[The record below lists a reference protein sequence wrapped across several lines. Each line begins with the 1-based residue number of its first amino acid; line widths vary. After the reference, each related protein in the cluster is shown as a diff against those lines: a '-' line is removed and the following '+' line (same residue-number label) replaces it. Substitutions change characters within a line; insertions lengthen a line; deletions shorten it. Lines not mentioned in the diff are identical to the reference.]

1 VTAVGLAP
9 ADLGKLGV
17 GITAVLVVIG
27 IVLALVLTKLIAR
40 AVIAVVVIAVV
51 VIVWQQRGAIE
62 HKIDQH
68 VCPPRLSFFGMHV
81 DAPQSVHDFCRTHR
95 SG

>member
-9 ADLGKLGV
+9 ADLGKLGI

-27 IVLALVLTKLIAR
+27 IVLALVLTALIAR
-40 AVIAVVVIAVV
+40 VVIAVVVIALVM
-51 VIVWQQRGAIE
+51 IVWQQRGAIE

-68 VCPPRLSFFGMHV
+68 VCPPRFSFFGLNV
-81 DAPQSVHDFCRTHR
+81 DAPPSVHTFCRAHR

>member
-1 VTAVGLAP
+1 MSAVGIAP

-27 IVLALVLTKLIAR
+27 IVLVLMLTALIVRIVIAILVIAL
-40 AVIAVVVIAVV
+40 AVII
-51 VIVWQQRGAIE
+51 WQQRGAIE
-62 HKIDQH
+62 HRIDQH
-68 VCPPRLSFFGMHV
+68 VCPPRLSFFGFHV
-81 DAPQSVHDFCRTHR
+81 DAPQSLQNFCRAHR